1 MLKRYLEGIFSIQQF
16 SQKKVFAKK
25 AFWGISSTKQFS
37 KRIFGH
43 FQYQTIFKE
52 TFRDRM
58 RPVKQQLCQVGLT
71 DDLQLQIAN
80 CKWDDL
86 QKHLLIEKKT
96 RISNHYEQNN

>member
-1 MLKRYLEGIFSIQQF
+1 MKR
-16 SQKKVFAKK
+16 VFGGMFTIKQLSK
-25 AFWGISSTKQFS
+25 SNLGHFQYKTKS
-37 KRIFGH
+37 IFGH

-86 QKHLLIEKKT
+86 QKHLQIEKKT
-96 RISNHYEQNN
+96 RISNHNEESN